1 MVLFFLFFRPSLGIL
16 LFLYILFDVVLFS
29 CSVALSPLFFSS
41 FYPIHPV
48 SFTLIFSPLLNFL
61 FKPNLSGRGLVKM
74 VRNSTYKPGYKE
86 WGTNCHTC
94 CHTCIRLTLLYCFY
108 PFQQL
113 NSISN
118 LPHLFYLPHH
128 LGVVDLFFF
137 LKSGC
142 EIPLFSCL
150 SEGHISLTS
159 CRSLSHLPIRST
171 PSSVV
176 NWLIC
181 SVVERLCG

>member
-1 MVLFFLFFRPSLGIL
+1 M
-16 LFLYILFDVVLFS
+16 VVLDVCF
-29 CSVALSPLFFSS
+29 LLMGL

-118 LPHLFYLPHH
+118 LPHFTHPSILIFHSIS
-128 LGVVDLFFF
+128 GVLDLFFF

-142 EIPLFSCL
+142 EISLFSCL